1 MARSSARV
9 AAMQLVYEN
18 LMGGSG
24 EGTLG
29 QLIDFTPDSDDQL
42 FIDRMVKGIES
53 HADELD
59 AMIAKFS
66 PARGLERIARVDL
79 CILRLA
85 LYEMQHSDDV
95 PESIVIN
102 EAVELAKRFSEPA
115 SARFINGVLG
125 AVSRGEDPAAKTAQP
140 ARSERKLHI
149 EKVSH
154 IALDSKPAAKPVE
167 NNTKTEE
174 TPVE

>member
-85 LYEMQHSDDV
+85 LYEMQHSD
-95 PESIVIN
+95 VIN